1 MDRFDHRHARP
12 LHRFRHGWRHLR
24 QHATGVRHGHER
36 RPRHRDLGPGATPK
50 EAIRRGRHLLHG
62 PAGLEYLR
70 QFALGALLAVVIAF
84 VVCAIWGT
92 VTILQARDDLRG
104 AQGEATALAVDRTQL
119 FTSLGRTHALVQID
133 KMQVGAENAA
143 ALVNGSAQLKVLS
156 WIPFVGQQVDGV
168 TDLVNDFDTTSNQ
181 ANALLSAVNR
191 VVSYSHGTTISL
203 PALSILQL
211 RVSQSLAA
219 LRPLDR
225 GSGLLIGPIASARD
239 SFDKEIVKITA
250 LLSTGKHLLSYAGPF
265 LGADG
270 PRTYLVAGE
279 NNAEMRDQGAVLSWA
294 VLTANNGTFKM
305 GKASSVGKL
314 RLAHPAPVPLPP
326 GTESAFGLM
335 DPTQVWQ
342 SVNASA
348 DFPLSGQVM
357 AAMYEQRTH
366 KAVDGVIAVDA
377 RALEGVLRAIPS
389 PLTVPGIPGKVTS
402 KNVVFVLLHG
412 LYLLYPKNYEQNT
425 RHDEVAAVASAAVH
439 WMHSQ
444 GHHYDLAFLVD
455 QLAKAAPGRHLL
467 VWSKF
472 PVLEHAIEAFGASGS
487 LTVHGTNAIHL
498 GIESAVAAKL
508 DWYIRTDVVYQVFI
522 DANGAA
528 TIEAKVVVAN
538 TAPAK
543 GYCDLHP
550 EKCPHYILGPDH
562 INSFIK
568 GQYVGRLDLWFPRD
582 SIVPGGLDESG
593 LKLARAEIKVLPQHQ
608 DTLLLVAFIPHAIKH
623 GRFSLSFIPQSS
635 VWPQFVKVNFSAPTW
650 SVSGPSSTLWHA
662 TTTKLLT
669 WSLS

>member
-1 MDRFDHRHARP
+1 V
-12 LHRFRHGWRHLR
+12 LR
-24 QHATGVRHGHER
+24 TSA
-36 RPRHRDLGPGATPK
+36 P
-50 EAIRRGRHLLHG
+50 
-62 PAGLEYLR
+62 LEYLR

-84 VVCAIWGT
+84 VVFAIWGT
-92 VTILQARDDLRG
+92 VTILKARDELRG

-119 FTSLGRTHALVQID
+119 FTKLGRAHAVFQVE
-133 KMQVGAENAA
+133 KMELGAQRAA
-143 ALVNGSAQLKVLS
+143 SLVNGSIPLKVLS
-156 WIPFVGQQVDGV
+156 WIPFVGQQVGGV

-181 ANALLSAVNR
+181 AATLLSAVNL
-191 VVSYSHGTTISL
+191 VINHTHGTSISL

-211 RVSQSLAA
+211 RVQQSVAA

-225 GSGLLIGPIASARD
+225 GSGLLIGPIASARN
-239 SFDKEIVKITA
+239 SFDKEIVRITN
-250 LLSTGKHLLSYAGPF
+250 LLSTGEHLLSYAGPF

-314 RLAHPAPVPLPP
+314 RLAHPAPVPLPA

-357 AAMYEQRTH
+357 AAMYQQRTH
-366 KAVDGVIAVDA
+366 KSVDGVIAVDA
-377 RALEGVLRAIPS
+377 RTLEGLLRAIPE
-389 PLTVPGIPGKVTS
+389 PLRVPGIPGKVSS

-425 RHDEVAAVASAAVH
+425 RHDEVASVASAAVH
-439 WMHSQ
+439 WMQQQ
-444 GHHYDLAFLVD
+444 GNHYDLAYLVD
-455 QLAKAAPGRHLL
+455 QLAKATPGRHLL

-472 PVLEHAIEAFGASGS
+472 PVLERAIEGFGASGS
-487 LTVHGTNAIHL
+487 LTVKGTNAIHL

-528 TIEAKVVVAN
+528 TIEAKIVVAN
-538 TAPAK
+538 GAPTK

-550 EKCPHYILGPDH
+550 TKCPHYILGPDH

-568 GQYVGRLDLWFPRD
+568 GEYVGRLDLWFPRN

-593 LKLARAEIKVLPQHQ
+593 LKLARAEIKVLPNHTE
-608 DTLLLVAFIPHAIKH
+608 TLLLVAFIRHAIKN
-623 GRFSLSFIPQSS
+623 GKFSLSFVPQSS
-635 VWPQFVKVNFSAPTW
+635 IWPQLVKVEFSAPTW
-650 SVSGPSSTLWHA
+650 SVSGPSSTVWSA
-662 TTTKLLT
+662 TSTRVFT
-669 WSLS
+669 WSVS